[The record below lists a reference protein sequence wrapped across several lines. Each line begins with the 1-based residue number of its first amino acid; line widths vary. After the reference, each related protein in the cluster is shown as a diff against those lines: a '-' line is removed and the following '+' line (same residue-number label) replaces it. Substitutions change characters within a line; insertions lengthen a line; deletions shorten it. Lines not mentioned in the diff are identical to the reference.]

1 MIARIPL
8 IGKLSSA
15 GLPFQSY
22 FVFGH
27 VSYME
32 CGQAL
37 GNLQADAKRLA
48 RNSAAPGRQTTHGI
62 VFDWQQPHPL
72 GPFKGGLT
80 YGPSIIY
87 NRFRNSSS
95 RSHSIFF
102 GANDIVA
109 HPQLSREMKLAL
121 LRQWEQTARSLSVA
135 ESEGMGGG
143 EENKLGRVELA
154 SRPLRSRFE
163 CWREGE
169 SPA

>member
-1 MIARIPL
+1 
-8 IGKLSSA
+8 
-15 GLPFQSY
+15 
-22 FVFGH
+22 
-27 VSYME
+27 ME

-37 GNLQADAKRLA
+37 GNRLFFLEDVQADAKHLA

-72 GPFKGGLT
+72 GPFKGGRM
-80 YGPSIIY
+80 GQA
-87 NRFRNSSS
+87 SSTIDFATAL
-95 RSHSIFF
+95 RDPTAFF
-102 GANDIVA
+102 SEPNDIVA

-154 SRPLRSRFE
+154 IALVEKQP
-163 CWREGE
+163 
-169 SPA
+169 